1 MSSPP
6 RASLGAT
13 QRNVPYWGEAEVRA
27 RARDDAIDPKRHFAT
42 INFCTA
48 KGSFD
53 LLIGNGE
60 HRRRQCADAAGRLY
74 LSPLIRRTV
83 ELKAPPL
90 RGCGRT
96 MRARFLGVAALIA
109 ALAMGCESRAGII
122 SPSDFGSNAVVQTF
136 ASLSVSPPTAGPLVL
151 RDAAEKIK
159 K

>member
-1 MSSPP
+1 MNREVHVRIWESPEVKFL
-6 RASLGAT
+6 RATRPSL
-13 QRNVPYWGEAEVRA
+13 P
-27 RARDDAIDPKRHFAT
+27 FAAL
-42 INFCTA
+42 NCRTA
-48 KGSFD
+48 KGSFHH
-53 LLIGNGE
+53 LVGNGE

-74 LSPLIRRTV
+74 LSPRIRRTV

-109 ALAMGCESRAGII
+109 VLAMGCESRAGII
-122 SPSDFGSNAVVQTF
+122 SPSDFGPNAVVQTF
-136 ASLSVSPPTAGPLVL
+136 GSLSVSPPTAGPLVL